1 MHILINQSAFCGRWG
16 QCNAD
21 HPHFPR
27 TFHLAPNFDWV
38 NLGANVHYLSFTNL
52 LQWEFKP
59 MTIYSTGNHATH
71 KATMNPCM
79 SEALVCRGSGV
90 DEAAAPAIHL
100 ASKLEVQ
107 FTSSQKYNIERHLC
121 RAWVDLGIHMPKHTT
136 CLGRNYYFKT
146 RDFSYHIPEI
156 NAQLPCAR
164 LVLHG
169 SCVVKDLSA
178 CIVLCFHIIPQQIFC
193 LVLTA
198 CKYINMSMNF
208 FSKESK

>member
-1 MHILINQSAFCGRWG
+1 MRQLPRPSTWHLNWRSNSHPVKNVILKDIYVG
-16 QCNAD
+16 
-21 HPHFPR
+21 HEL
-27 TFHLAPNFDWV
+27 T
-38 NLGANVHYLSFTNL
+38 LS
-52 LQWEFKP
+52 
-59 MTIYSTGNHATH
+59 
-71 KATMNPCM
+71 
-79 SEALVCRGSGV
+79 
-90 DEAAAPAIHL
+90 
-100 ASKLEVQ
+100 
-107 FTSSQKYNIERHLC
+107 
-121 RAWVDLGIHMPKHTT
+121 IHMPKHTT